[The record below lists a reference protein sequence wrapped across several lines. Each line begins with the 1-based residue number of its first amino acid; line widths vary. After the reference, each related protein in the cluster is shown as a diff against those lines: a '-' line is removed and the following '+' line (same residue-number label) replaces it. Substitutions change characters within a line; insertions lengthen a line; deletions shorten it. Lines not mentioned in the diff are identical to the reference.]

1 MKNLKE
7 MVVSK
12 LYSQDYGGHEYSI
25 HNPHSPNFGDSY
37 EDTARKTA
45 KNMDAVIKAIM
56 HLAEHQERME
66 KVLEWFIKGDLD
78 KHTDEVREFFDEQ
91 K

>member
-25 HNPHSPNFGDSY
+25 HNH

-45 KNMDAVIKAIM
+45 QNMDAVIKAIM